1 MNRKFYWKGVTMD
14 YNKWAS
20 LKTGDRVKRKF
31 NKLKGTIISAVG
43 IGYVVKWDNGII
55 EKITNGTLKKVSEE

>member
-1 MNRKFYWKGVTMD
+1 MN
-14 YNKWAS
+14 YNEWAS

-43 IGYVVKWDNGII
+43 IGYVIKWDNGIT
-55 EKITNGTLKKVSEE
+55 EKITDGTLIKVEDKYVRL

>member
-1 MNRKFYWKGVTMD
+1 MD

-31 NKLKGTIISAVG
+31 NKLKGSIISAVG
-43 IGYVVKWDNGII
+43 IGYVVKWDNGIT
-55 EKITNGTLKKVSEE
+55 EKITDGTLKKVSEE

>member
-1 MNRKFYWKGVTMD
+1 MNYD
-14 YNKWAS
+14 EWAS

-43 IGYVVKWDNGII
+43 IGYVVKWDNGIT
-55 EKITNGTLKKVSEE
+55 EKITDGALKKVREG